1 MRKSAIMLL
10 VPMLG
15 AACVETTVSETG
27 SAIAGERQNFDI
39 AAETRSCR
47 GLAPTRCLVV
57 NGELF
62 YGSIEGYRHVEG
74 KNAKILRGAIRARRP
89 APSGSGGLPIQTGRL
104 QLKAQA
110 IIVLAQPMSAPPDP
124 RS

>member
-74 KNAKILRGAIRARRP
+74 KNAKICVVRSERAGPLPVDQGAYQFRR
-89 APSGSGGLPIQTGRL
+89 
-104 QLKAQA
+104 
-110 IIVLAQPMSAPPDP
+110 VDCN
-124 RS
+124 